1 MSAERKV
8 LTNTNKTRHHS
19 TDCCQI
25 YSGQHSGDTFAVE
38 KVSATSTTSPK
49 ADTAHDEDMKSQTV
63 EDKKRKKRIKESN
76 SRDYKHSRID
86 GKQSL

>member
-25 YSGQHSGDTFAVE
+25 YSGQPGSTFPVE

-49 ADTAHDEDMKSQTV
+49 ADTAHDEDMESQTV
-63 EDKKRKKRIKESN
+63 EDKKRKKRVKESN

-86 GKQSL
+86 GNHSL